1 MPARTTT
8 AAASDKARTSPGF
21 VRHAATVAAQ
31 PPEGGIPFPSR
42 SIPFPADLLDRA
54 MPHLTD
60 TEWRLLCVVVRQT
73 LGWRDAAT
81 GGRKGRD
88 WLTQSQLTRRTGRSG
103 KPVSQAIS
111 GLVGRG
117 LIRVLSDQGL
127 PLLTAAERRRYQG
140 RHWFQLDPQWTEAV
154 RDLEGRSAGENTR
167 GEEAEEDA
175 AQAEGAR
182 GLGLDSLEDK
192 ARRGLS
198 TAENVPTTKETLY
211 KRKHAFDEKFLSS
224 GESTYPNL
232 SSPSLSSP
240 SLSSHARHSQ
250 TKLVKGS
257 ILRPEVR
264 ASRLS
269 PIPRLSLDDVLTV
282 FGASEPIIRQSIR
295 EHELQEQ
302 ERSEGSQEGLPR
314 DAAAETTGSSPSR
327 WRWSKDKKLWI
338 NSP

>member
-1 MPARTTT
+1 
-8 AAASDKARTSPGF
+8 
-21 VRHAATVAAQ
+21 
-31 PPEGGIPFPSR
+31 
-42 SIPFPADLLDRA
+42 
-54 MPHLTD
+54 
-60 TEWRLLCVVVRQT
+60 
-73 LGWRDAAT
+73 
-81 GGRKGRD
+81 
-88 WLTQSQLTRRTGRSG
+88 
-103 KPVSQAIS
+103 
-111 GLVGRG
+111 VGRG

-127 PLLTAAERRRYQG
+127 PLLTAAERRRYRG

-182 GLGLDSLEDK
+182 GSGSASLEDK
-192 ARRGLS
+192 ARRDFS
-198 TAENVPTTKETLY
+198 TVENVSTTKETLY

-224 GESTYPNL
+224 GESTHPNL
-232 SSPSLSSP
+232 SSPN
-240 SLSSHARHSQ
+240 LSSHARHSQ
-250 TKLVKGS
+250 RKLVKGS

-295 EHELQEQ
+295 EQELQEQ

-314 DAAAETTGSSPSR
+314 DAATETTGSSPSR
-327 WRWSKDKKLWI
+327 WRWYKDKKLWI
-338 NSP
+338 NGP

>member
-1 MPARTTT
+1 MSPRTKPPAT
-8 AAASDKARTSPGF
+8 SDKAGTGPGL
-21 VRHAATVAAQ
+21 VRHAGTVAAR
-31 PPEGGIPFPSR
+31 PPDEGSLFPIR
-42 SIPFPADLLDRA
+42 SVPFPADLLDRA

-81 GGRKGRD
+81 GSRKGRD
-88 WLTQSQLTRRTGRSG
+88 WLTQSQLVRRTGRSG

-140 RHWFQLDPQWTEAV
+140 KHWFQLDPQWAEAV
-154 RDLEGRSAGENTR
+154 RDLERRSGGESTR
-167 GEEAEEDA
+167 GEEAGEDA

-182 GLGLDSLEDK
+182 GRGLGPLEDK

-198 TAENVPTTKETLY
+198 AVENVSTTKETLY
-211 KRKHAFDEKFLSS
+211 KRKYAVDEKFLSS
-224 GESTYPNL
+224 GESTYP
-232 SSPSLSSP
+232 
-240 SLSSHARHSQ
+240 SLSSHARCSR

-257 ILRPEVR
+257 ILRPEVH
-264 ASRLS
+264 ASRLGTM
-269 PIPRLSLDDVLTV
+269 PRLSLEDVLTV

-295 EHELQEQ
+295 EQEL
-302 ERSEGSQEGLPR
+302 SEGSQEGLPL
-314 DAAAETTGSSPSR
+314 DAGTESTGPSPGR

-338 NSP
+338 NGP

>member
-8 AAASDKARTSPGF
+8 ADASDKARTSPGL
-21 VRHAATVAAQ
+21 VRHAGTVAAQ
-31 PPEGGIPFPSR
+31 PSDRGILFPSR
-42 SIPFPADLLDRA
+42 SVPFPADLLDRA

-81 GGRKGRD
+81 GSRKGRD
-88 WLTQSQLTRRTGRSG
+88 WLTQSQIVRRTGRSG

-167 GEEAEEDA
+167 GKEAEEDA

-182 GLGLDSLEDK
+182 GHGLASLEDK

-198 TAENVPTTKETLY
+198 TVENVSTTKETLY
-211 KRKHAFDEKFLSS
+211 KRKHAFDEEFLSS
-224 GESTYPNL
+224 GESTY
-232 SSPSLSSP
+232 P

-295 EHELQEQ
+295 EQELQEQ
-302 ERSEGSQEGLPR
+302 ERSEGSQDGLPV
-314 DAAAETTGSSPSR
+314 DAATEATGSSPSR
-327 WRWSKDKKLWI
+327 WRWYKDKKLWI
-338 NSP
+338 NGP